1 MSARGV
7 KLYTSALATGAPTTE
22 AGLLADLVYTS
33 VLPFVES
40 GDEVPPLDAVRAA
53 ARDVLAADDRTQ
65 VLVKLFFL
73 GAPASDGAAYDVQY
87 AADALERVRALTE
100 VARIDMLVLAFPA
113 LADQLD
119 ARAQVPDA
127 ATAAALRRLWN
138 AAGALGVRVGI
149 ADLALPALEAVFT
162 SVAPDMRG
170 VADDRA
176 VYAYP
181 ALVSAGAHHREC
193 APDAELYQWCAAH
206 EAPFVVHHDAQRTS
220 LCSPSHPRR
229 RRARRAC
236 AAACAARAAPRAR
249 VDCAVH
255 GAGARPRDCR
265 QAGVGRSTHAGIW
278 YMHALLLS
286 SRPCVSL
293 RGSLGAVRR
302 RSCPR
307 RRASATCARAS
318 GVRR

>member
-1 MSARGV
+1 MSARCV

-33 VLPFVES
+33 ALPFVSS
-40 GDEVPPLDAVRAA
+40 GDEVPPLEAVRAA
-53 ARDVLAADDRTQ
+53 AGDVLAADDRTQ

-73 GAPASDGAAYDVQY
+73 GAPASDGAAYNAQY
-87 AADALERVRALTE
+87 VTDALERVRALTE
-100 VARIDMLVLAFPA
+100 VAHVDMLVLAFPA

-119 ARAQVPDA
+119 ARAQVPDE

-149 ADLALPALEAVFT
+149 ADLALPALQAVFS
-162 SVAPDMRG
+162 SVAPDVRG

-206 EAPFVVHHDAQRTS
+206 DAPFVVHHDAQPM
-220 LCSPSHPRR
+220 LAADELDELAPQLAPP
-229 RRARRAC
+229 ARRLEPEWV
-236 AAACAARAAPRAR
+236 ARYTVLVPDR
-249 VDCAVH
+249 
-255 GAGARPRDCR
+255 
-265 QAGVGRSTHAGIW
+265 GIV
-278 YMHALLLS
+278 AKQ
-286 SRPCVSL
+286 
-293 RGSLGAVRR
+293 G
-302 RSCPR
+302 
-307 RRASATCARAS
+307 
-318 GVRR
+318 